1 MSLNK
6 FSVSIILSDGAIQ
19 GLGLSSGVQWKCEC
33 DWSAWTDSVIWIKFG
48 YQWAKQLRHVPCMW
62 RIGFTQPTIIFL
74 LINWKFTNTEEQLKS
89 YEFAKI
95 IFMWHKKMGFLGYSY
110 YFTGYLHFSFHQTK
124 LIQVAVLILYI
135 SSKISYQ
142 TCATWVCAS

>member
-6 FSVSIILSDGAIQ
+6 FWAGIILSDGAVR

-33 DWSAWTDSVIWIKFG
+33 GWAWTDSVIWIKFG
-48 YQWAKQLRHVPCMW
+48 YQWAKWLRHVPCIQ
-62 RIGFTQPTIIFL
+62 RIEFTQPILIFL
-74 LINWKFTNTEEQLKS
+74 LINWKFINMVEQLKS

-135 SSKISYQ
+135 SSKIS
-142 TCATWVCAS
+142 